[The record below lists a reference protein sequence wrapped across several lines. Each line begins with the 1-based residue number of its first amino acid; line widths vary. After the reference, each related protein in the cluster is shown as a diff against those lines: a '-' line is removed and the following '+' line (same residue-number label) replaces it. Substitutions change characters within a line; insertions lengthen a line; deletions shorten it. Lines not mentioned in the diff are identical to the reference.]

1 MLVGYWLIVFFVCLL
16 VCLYVY
22 IEYAVIISINID
34 RENVFP
40 ANLITSVVN
49 TLSFSRIQTNI
60 KCFLGLQQYKYKHSH
75 FQ

>member
-1 MLVGYWLIVFFVCLL
+1 MKWNNAGWLIVFFVYLL

-40 ANLITSVVN
+40 ANLITSVEN
-49 TLSFSRIQTNI
+49 TPSLAHKQI
-60 KCFLGLQQYKYKHSH
+60 
-75 FQ
+75 